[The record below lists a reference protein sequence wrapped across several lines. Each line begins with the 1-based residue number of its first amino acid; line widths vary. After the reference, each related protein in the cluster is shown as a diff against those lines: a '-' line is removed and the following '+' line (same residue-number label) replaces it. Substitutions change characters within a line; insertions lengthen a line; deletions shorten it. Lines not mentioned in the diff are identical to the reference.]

1 MDNNI
6 IEITGLDKSFD
17 DIKVLKSL
25 ELKIK
30 RGAIISV
37 IGRSGCGKSTLL
49 KCINL
54 LEIPDNGQY
63 RINDIELD
71 FNKIT
76 PKNLWKFSR
85 KQNRPQ
91 SAFMDAADYLNNYD
105 QRAKILQIRRKVSLI
120 FQSLNLFAHLNVLEN
135 VSLAPKIINGLSSA
149 EANEIA
155 SRILAKFNMQN
166 FEKRM
171 PANLSGGQAQRVAIA
186 RSLAMNPDVLLF
198 DEPTSAL
205 DPELVADLVL
215 LMRELQSDGI
225 TQVFVTHQL
234 NLARAVSDCIYYMD
248 EGKLI
253 ESGTPEELFSTPK
266 DPKTAAYI
274 SKVLLR

>member
-6 IEITGLDKSFD
+6 IEITGLDKSYD
-17 DIKVLKSL
+17 DIQVLKSL

-30 RGAIISV
+30 SGDIISV

-54 LEIPDNGQY
+54 LEIPNSGKY
-63 RINDIELD
+63 RINDIVLD
-71 FNKIT
+71 FNKIS
-76 PKNLWKFSR
+76 PRNLWKFSR
-85 KQNRPQ
+85 NQNSPQ
-91 SAFMDAADYLNNYD
+91 NVFMDAADYLNNYE

-135 VSLAPKIINGLSSA
+135 VSLAPKIINGLTSV

-155 SRILAKFNMQN
+155 SAILAKFNMQN

-186 RSLAMNPDVLLF
+186 RSLAMSPDVLLF

-205 DPELVADLVL
+205 DPELVTDFVV
-215 LMRELQSDGI
+215 LMRELQSEGI

-253 ESGTPEELFSTPK
+253 ESGPPDELFSNPK
-266 DPKTAAYI
+266 DPRTTAYI
-274 SKVLLR
+274 SKVLLK